1 MPINRP
7 QPPVSALAALIDGLA
22 AFLSDEDHEKAREIV
37 RGGRAVAA
45 PEIPSAAKLGFQPG
59 KLTVPIADYNPIEVF
74 ALSIDNV
81 MRGLPLRSA
90 VSSAGWRFFVSQP
103 GSNHVVMAWVFQQP
117 PAGAWKIAAVF
128 YGPEVARLKDVSN
141 GLDRYENAGDLRTLS
156 LLIAP
161 SINFQGILLTPQ
173 NDESGTVIVPFPNMD
188 QQLIGGMDKEEFP
201 TEAEFLAVVRSVIPR
216 WKSAVPHSGG

>member
-1 MPINRP
+1 MPGLCGRAVTGTTHTSCNRNPVQNRVNCFPLSYWRSSTMPINRP

-141 GLDRYENAGDLRTLS
+141 GLDRYENAGD
-156 LLIAP
+156 
-161 SINFQGILLTPQ
+161 
-173 NDESGTVIVPFPNMD
+173 
-188 QQLIGGMDKEEFP
+188 
-201 TEAEFLAVVRSVIPR
+201 
-216 WKSAVPHSGG
+216 